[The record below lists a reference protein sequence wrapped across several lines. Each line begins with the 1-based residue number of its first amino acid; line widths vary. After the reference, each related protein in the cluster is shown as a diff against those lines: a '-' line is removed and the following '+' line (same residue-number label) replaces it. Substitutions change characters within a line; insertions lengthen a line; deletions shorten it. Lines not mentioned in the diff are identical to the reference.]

1 MLALECSK
9 VNFPLMPPTAPKI
22 EKAKPVGWVS
32 DLSRATLGLV
42 VKNIS
47 DSGVIARNG
56 LFLKVLACRFI

>member
-1 MLALECSK
+1 
-9 VNFPLMPPTAPKI
+9 MPPTAPKI

-56 LFLKVLACRFI
+56 LFLKVLTCRFI

>member
-32 DLSRATLGLV
+32 DFSRATLGLV
-42 VKNIS
+42 VRNIS
-47 DSGVIARNG
+47 DNQVIACSG
-56 LFLKVLACRFI
+56 LFWKVLTCRL